1 MERTLIYF
9 AWDELGAL
17 LQGTV
22 AASTKK
28 REVLILQNNT
38 LPAAIYV
45 DPMNRVLLTE
55 EQTATAKECFF
66 KIALRMEGLGA
77 EEENPKN

>member
-1 MERTLIYF
+1 
-9 AWDELGAL
+9 
-17 LQGTV
+17 
-22 AASTKK
+22 
-28 REVLILQNNT
+28 
-38 LPAAIYV
+38 
-45 DPMNRVLLTE
+45 MNRVLLTE